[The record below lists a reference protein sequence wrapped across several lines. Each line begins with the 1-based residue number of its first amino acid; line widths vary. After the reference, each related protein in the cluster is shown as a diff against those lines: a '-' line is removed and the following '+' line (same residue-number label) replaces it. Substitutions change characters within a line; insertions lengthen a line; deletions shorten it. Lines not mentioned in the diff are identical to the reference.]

1 MLHDVTSDGGPGFCH
16 TVLPSVL
23 PGGYH
28 GPLVIA
34 LDSNVLID
42 LQEHGNILL
51 NGEEPGGVDPIYAD
65 ELDALAT
72 ILDRWMLHDIR
83 FIVTPR
89 SLTDAK
95 RISQKFLENR
105 HPAVEAIARSLA
117 YQLAD
122 WTYVA
127 PSYQSLRMI
136 GMERGLP
143 DGADR
148 DLVLEAQA
156 AGAHVFLTRDRL
168 VLEKAALTGPKI
180 AIVPPTWLA
189 DELTIAGVGPYGGS
203 TCGENTCVY
212 EGSLPAPD
220 IGKWGSLL
228 SVLGGR

>member
-16 TVLPSVL
+16 AVLPSVL
-23 PGGYH
+23 PEGYH

-51 NGEEPGGVDPIYAD
+51 NGDEPVGVDLVYAE
-65 ELDALAT
+65 ELAALGM
-72 ILDRWMLHDIR
+72 IVDRWMLHDIR

-95 RISQKFLENR
+95 RMSQRFLDNR
-105 HPAVEAIARSLA
+105 GPAVESIAQSLA
-117 YQLAD
+117 YQLGD
-122 WTYVA
+122 WDYVA

-136 GMERGLP
+136 GKEKGLP
-143 DGADR
+143 KGADR

-168 VLEKAALTGPKI
+168 VLQKASLTGPKI

-189 DELTIAGVGPYGGS
+189 DELIIAGVGPFGGS
-203 TCGENTCVY
+203 TCGASACPY

-220 IGKWGSLL
+220 MGKWGGLL
-228 SVLGGR
+228 SILGGS